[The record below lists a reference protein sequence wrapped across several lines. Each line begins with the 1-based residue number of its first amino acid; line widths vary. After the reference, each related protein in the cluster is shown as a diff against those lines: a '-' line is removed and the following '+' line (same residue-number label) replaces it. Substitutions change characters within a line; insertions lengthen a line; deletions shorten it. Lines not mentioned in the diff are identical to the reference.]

1 MWANN
6 IKPYPIGLFH
16 GYLNVPPVSC
26 RHLDELIARSGVVSR
41 ERERER
47 ENGLGSVSLSLP
59 CSFVRL
65 QCKFLVTYL
74 TALAK
79 LEKSDC

>member
-6 IKPYPIGLFH
+6 IKPYSVGLFL

-26 RHLDELIARSGVVSR
+26 RHLEELIARSGVVSR

-47 ENGLGSVSLSLP
+47 ERDDGLDSLSLSGVLF
-59 CSFVRL
+59 CS
-65 QCKFLVTYL
+65 VTV
-74 TALAK
+74 
-79 LEKSDC
+79 

>member
-6 IKPYPIGLFH
+6 IKPYSVGLFL

-26 RHLDELIARSGVVSR
+26 RHLEELIARSGVVSR

-47 ENGLGSVSLSLP
+47 ERERRRTGFSESLWRALLFGYSVN
-59 CSFVRL
+59 FW
-65 QCKFLVTYL
+65 
-74 TALAK
+74 
-79 LEKSDC
+79 